1 MNSLSPLEDLRVLE
15 LKEDLTETLLLLWL
29 IITIIDKY
37 DYILICENEL
47 LGNWIKLEMIYKIIK
62 ENVLNT
68 LGIYKNLNSIIII
81 GIMIYICVSN
91 IIGLL
96 PLTLVLTLDI
106 LMNWIIS
113 ITILC
118 YITRICIRQNK
129 KNSIYIIYVP
139 NIPYL
144 LIIMM
149 GIIECISYIS
159 RCISLTIRLS
169 ANILGSLVMVKLISC
184 MLWLLLVNLYLI
196 LSFNSFT
203 SFIFSIMAS
212 VYILELFV
220 CFIQSFIFSLLS
232 SVYLLD
238 TIYLNL

>member
-1 MNSLSPLEDLRVLE
+1 
-15 LKEDLTETLLLLWL
+15 
-29 IITIIDKY
+29 
-37 DYILICENEL
+37 
-47 LGNWIKLEMIYKIIK
+47 MIYKIIK